1 MNKFRNWCFRLLT
14 GGYTIID
21 YKELLD
27 TAIKTLEYAEKV
39 NENSGDVLK
48 LTKEV
53 NERCEMLIKR
63 CKELEAIDSMTVRPR
78 RIIEKNGWKEND

>member
-1 MNKFRNWCFRLLT
+1 MNKFRNWCFKLLT

-27 TAIKTLEYAEKV
+27 TAIKIMEHANKV

-53 NERCEMLIKR
+53 NERCERLIER
-63 CKELEAIDSMTVRPR
+63 CKELEAIDKMTVVPR
-78 RIIEKNGWKEND
+78 RIIE

>member
-27 TAIKTLEYAEKV
+27 DAIKILEYAKKV
-39 NENSGDVLK
+39 NENSSDVLK

-53 NERCEMLIKR
+53 NEQCEMLIER
-63 CKELEAIDSMTVRPR
+63 CKEFETKERKFASK
-78 RIIEKNGWKEND
+78 IITIEN

>member
-1 MNKFRNWCFRLLT
+1 MNKFRNWCFKLLT

-27 TAIKTLEYAEKV
+27 TAIKIMEYANKV

-53 NERCEMLIKR
+53 NERCERLIER
-63 CKELEAIDSMTVRPR
+63 CKELEVM
-78 RIIEKNGWKEND
+78 GG

>member
-1 MNKFRNWCFRLLT
+1 MNKFRNWCFKLLT

-27 TAIKTLEYAEKV
+27 TAIGTLEHAKKV

-53 NERCEMLIKR
+53 NERCERLIER
-63 CKELEAIDSMTVRPR
+63 CKELEAIDKMTVVPR
-78 RIIEKNGWKEND
+78 RIIE

>member
-1 MNKFRNWCFRLLT
+1 MNKFRNWCFKLLT

-27 TAIKTLEYAEKV
+27 TAIKIMEHANKV

-53 NERCEMLIKR
+53 NERCEMLIER
-63 CKELEAIDSMTVRPR
+63 CKEFEAMDKMTVVPH
-78 RIIEKNGWKEND
+78 RIIE

>member
-27 TAIKTLEYAEKV
+27 TAIKIMEHANKV

-53 NERCEMLIKR
+53 NERCEMLIER
-63 CKELEAIDSMTVRPR
+63 CKELEVIDGMTVVPR
-78 RIIEKNGWKEND
+78 RILEKK

>member
-1 MNKFRNWCFRLLT
+1 MNKFRNWCFKLLT

-27 TAIKTLEYAEKV
+27 TAIKIMEHANKV
-39 NENSGDVLK
+39 NENSDDVLK

-53 NERCEMLIKR
+53 NERCEMLIER
-63 CKELEAIDSMTVRPR
+63 CKELEAIDRMTVVPR
-78 RIIEKNGWKEND
+78 RIIE

>member
-27 TAIKTLEYAEKV
+27 TAIKILEYAEKV

-53 NERCEMLIKR
+53 NERCEMLIER
-63 CKELEAIDSMTVRPR
+63 CKELEAMGR
-78 RIIEKNGWKEND
+78 

>member
-27 TAIKTLEYAEKV
+27 ITIKIMEHANKV
-39 NENSGDVLK
+39 NENSSDVLE

-53 NERCEMLIKR
+53 NKRCEMLIER
-63 CKELEAIDSMTVRPR
+63 CKELEAMDR
-78 RIIEKNGWKEND
+78 